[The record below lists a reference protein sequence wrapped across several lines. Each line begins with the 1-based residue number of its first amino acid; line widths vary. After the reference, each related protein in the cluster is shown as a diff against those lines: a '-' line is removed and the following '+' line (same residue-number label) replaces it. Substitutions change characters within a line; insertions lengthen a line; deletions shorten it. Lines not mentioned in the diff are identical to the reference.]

1 MQTEVW
7 ATIAGFEGRYIIS
20 NYGGVKS
27 LQCKGRPRPSPRLMR
42 TTVYSKHGH
51 QHVQL
56 RNAAGC
62 MTVILARTVLLTFNG
77 PPPDESFQC
86 AHEDG
91 NPSNNYIGN
100 LTWKTCKDNQHDRI
114 RHNTDPIGDRNP
126 AAKLSNDVIESL
138 RADSEIM
145 KTADLSAK
153 YGISMSH
160 TRKIV
165 RGKIRGRS
173 NPTGNGEMPYARDR
187 KPGDPDARVKLP
199 RDQIVAVF
207 ADTKTMRTV
216 DICAKY
222 GLGPSHVRRIARGE
236 VKAPESTLA
245 A

>member
-1 MQTEVW
+1 MQTEHWRPLV
-7 ATIAGFEGRYIIS
+7 GFEGRYLVS
-20 NYGGVKS
+20 NHGRVVS
-27 LQCKGRPRPSPRLMR
+27 IWFKGKPRAKPKPMSAHAI
-42 TTVYSKHGH
+42 SKHGH
-51 QHVQL
+51 QSVCL
-56 RNAAGC
+56 TKDGREYSYAVSRA
-62 MTVILARTVLLTFNG
+62 VITAFKGL
-77 PPPDESFQC
+77 PPNELSQC

-91 NPSNNYIGN
+91 SPLNNHIDN
-100 LTWKTCKDNQHDRI
+100 LTWKTCKENQHDRI

-126 AAKLSNDVIESL
+126 SAKLSNDVIESL

-145 KTADLSAK
+145 KTADLAAK

-173 NPTGNGEMPYARDR
+173 NPTGNGDLPYARDR

-199 RDQIVAVF
+199 RDQIAAVF